1 MLCRSRGPSMD
12 GPIAMASQGNMMQA
26 MMQMQQAFMMQVMQQ
41 RRGLADDDLDVQF
54 APGVGQ
60 PKRSLR
66 AMLSGPACAPALP
79 ATWKRYKP
87 GALVDAPP
95 IAAALADAPARADA
109 PIDAPID
116 AAHVDAPAALV
127 DAAAK
132 APADAAVSQVDAPQV
147 GAPQVASPATR
158 GSCLLDA
165 MIERDRERSEIKKQ
179 EKVAEKDAEK
189 ARKAVGKAPEKT
201 CKLPIAKAAGA
212 KLAKKV
218 GNADL
223 PKKKVNL
230 NHEASRSQ
238 YLARSAGPSKSFA
251 YGAGK
256 EYSTAAKAMAAAK
269 VWLQRQ

>member
-1 MLCRSRGPSMD
+1 M
-12 GPIAMASQGNMMQA
+12 
-26 MMQMQQAFMMQVMQQ
+26 
-41 RRGLADDDLDVQF
+41 
-54 APGVGQ
+54 
-60 PKRSLR
+60 
-66 AMLSGPACAPALP
+66 SGPPGAPALP

-87 GALVDAPP
+87 DALVDAP

-127 DAAAK
+127 DAAAI
-132 APADAAVSQVDAPQV
+132 APADAAPVSQVDAPQV

-158 GSCLLDA
+158 GSFLLDA
-165 MIERDRERSEIKKQ
+165 MLERDRERSEIKKQ
-179 EKVAEKDAEK
+179 EKAAEKDAEK
-189 ARKAVGKAPEKT
+189 ARKVAGKQSEKAVGTAPEKN

-223 PKKKVNL
+223 PKKKVSL

-256 EYSTAAKAMAAAK
+256 EYSTPTKAMIAAKS
-269 VWLQRQ
+269 WLKQQ